1 MLWIAL
7 ELPSLPLQLAERGS
21 CSPTPLVIADGAA
34 QRPHVA
40 CANAAARG
48 AGVREGVAVAAAKA
62 LAGDLRI
69 LARDP
74 GRERAALEDLAGWAA
89 QYSSCV
95 SVDGQGIALE
105 VGPSLK
111 LFGGLGKLSGTVR
124 DGVRALGYRATLG
137 IAPTPLA
144 ARLFA
149 RAEAQGIRVRSCV
162 AVGELGNR
170 IAGLPLFLLDW
181 PARSLA
187 LLADLGILRFRD
199 LLALPREGLARRFGP
214 QVVEDIDKALGR
226 LPDPRI
232 PHVAPERFLA
242 RLELAHETHSA
253 EALLFPLRRLLV
265 QMEGFLRGR
274 GAGVMSLA
282 MGLEPFRGARTGL
295 SLQFASPEREAEF
308 ILALVREKLARIR
321 ISAPTLTVEL
331 RADELV
337 PFMPRS
343 STWLPGREEQA
354 IGCERLLQRLAAR
367 LGREKVFGI
376 ALADDHRPGRDWAPA
391 DAGVSARCHSRE
403 ACPRVTLS
411 GGGNPISG
419 PRPFWLLL
427 RAQKLVT
434 EAGSPQLQGRL
445 DMLSGPERIEAGWWD
460 GMTVARDYH
469 VAANPRGETYWIYRE
484 HEDPSGW
491 YVHGVFS

>member
-1 MLWIAL
+1 M
-7 ELPSLPLQLAERGS
+7 
-21 CSPTPLVIADGAA
+21 
-34 QRPHVA
+34 
-40 CANAAARG
+40 
-48 AGVREGVAVAAAKA
+48 AAAKA

-74 GRERAALEDLAGWAA
+74 GLERAALEDLAGWAA
-89 QYSSCV
+89 QFSPCV

-105 VGPSLK
+105 VGTTLK
-111 LFGGLGKLSGTVR
+111 LFGGMGKLSGTVR

-144 ARLFA
+144 ARVFA
-149 RAEAQGIRVRSCV
+149 RAEARGIRVRSCV
-162 AVGELGNR
+162 AVGELGDR

-199 LLALPREGLARRFGP
+199 LIALPREGLARRFGP
-214 QVVEDIDKALGR
+214 QVVEDIDKILGR

-242 RLELAHETHSA
+242 RLELAHETHSS

-282 MGLEPFRGARTGL
+282 VGLEPFRGARTGL

-308 ILALVREKLARIR
+308 ILALAREKLARLR
-321 ISAPTLTVEL
+321 IAAPTLTVEL

-337 PFMPRS
+337 AFVPRS

-367 LGREKVFGI
+367 LGRESVFGI
-376 ALADDHRPGRDWAPA
+376 ALADDHRPGKDWAPA
-391 DAGVSARCHSRE
+391 CAGVTSR
-403 ACPRVTLS
+403 S
-411 GGGNPISG
+411 GESGNPISG

-427 RAQKLVT
+427 RAQRLVT

-445 DMLSGPERIEAGWWD
+445 ELVSGPERIESGWWD

-469 VAANPRGETYWIYRE
+469 VAANPRGETYWIFRE